1 MNAWLLGWNLKPLAP
16 ASIWRLAIRTASA
29 PRAGSTEPN
38 GMRMSAWWSRARSM
52 ISIGVARAGSSGAS
66 FWSIV
71 NVTAA
76 MFRSR

>member
-16 ASIWRLAIRTASA
+16 ASTWRLAIRTASA

-38 GMRMSAWWSRARSM
+38 GMRMSAWSRARSM
-52 ISIGVARAGSSGAS
+52 ISMGVARAGSSGAS
-66 FWSIV
+66 RWSIV

-76 MFRSR
+76 IFRSR